1 MAGYRLNRIND
12 EVLKELSEVIR
23 EIKDPRVRDAFVS
36 ITAVDVTPDLK
47 YAKVFYS
54 SLSGDEK
61 EVQKGIDSSS
71 GFVRKQIAQRLNLR
85 VTPEFKFVRDKSI
98 EKGVEVSKLIKQIEK
113 ELSEKEEEEEI

>member
-61 EVQKGIDSSS
+61 EVQKGLDSSS

>member
-12 EVLKELSEVIR
+12 DVLKELSEVIR

-61 EVQKGIDSSS
+61 EVQKGLDSSS